1 MSVLATKQWH
11 FFKFKIAL
19 FFSLRFNTF
28 TVPGCKTSMLD
39 FAPAFSAVIFGV
51 SNTVANFTGFLAPQT
66 TGLLLQDDNSLERWQ
81 LAFWISALVYLPG
94 FFLFLIFGTDEL
106 QEWAKEV
113 KEGGEEKDKEKI

>member
-1 MSVLATKQWH
+1 
-11 FFKFKIAL
+11 
-19 FFSLRFNTF
+19 
-28 TVPGCKTSMLD
+28 MLD